1 MIFMFD
7 KLSKKINLTST
18 ELKISGFLILTLVAG
33 ILIKFIFGIN
43 EKTELTFFNYAQIDS
58 IFFNSD
64 ENDVINSENV
74 NKNVDYKQEVF
85 DFNERSFNKINSR
98 QILAEKSINLNKATK
113 QELMSLPG
121 IGDATAENIIALR
134 KKIGGFRKPEDLL
147 KVKGIGSKKL
157 DKIIKYIFID

>member
-1 MIFMFD
+1 MFD

-18 ELKISGFLILTLVAG
+18 ELKISGFLILTLVTG

-43 EKTELTFFNYAQIDS
+43 EKSELTFFNYAQIDS

-64 ENDVINSENV
+64 ENDINNSENV

-121 IGDATAENIIALR
+121 IGEATAENIIALR

>member
-1 MIFMFD
+1 MFD

-18 ELKISGFLILTLVAG
+18 ELKISGFLILTLVTG

-58 IFFNSD
+58 IFFNSN
-64 ENDVINSENV
+64 ENDINNSENV

-121 IGDATAENIIALR
+121 IGEATAENIIA
-134 KKIGGFRKPEDLL
+134 
-147 KVKGIGSKKL
+147 
-157 DKIIKYIFID
+157 

>member
-1 MIFMFD
+1 MFD

-33 ILIKFIFGIN
+33 TLIKFIFGIN

-64 ENDVINSENV
+64 ENDINNSENV

-121 IGDATAENIIALR
+121 IGEATAENIIALR

>member
-1 MIFMFD
+1 MFD
-7 KLSKKINLTST
+7 KLSKKLNLTTT
-18 ELKISGFLILTLVAG
+18 ELKISGFLILTLFVG
-33 ILIKFIFGIN
+33 ILIKFITGVN

-64 ENDVINSENV
+64 ENDNNYSENV

-98 QILAEKSINLNKATK
+98 QILAEKSINLNKASK

-121 IGDATAENIIALR
+121 IGEATAENIIALR